1 MVRITGTIF
10 LVLFLFLFLSDCDK
24 PTKEDFILE
33 ILREVN
39 EVRSTGCFCGE
50 DSMPPVHALLWD
62 DALDMAA
69 QRHVRDMSLNNY
81 LDHIGT
87 DASTPYQRAAEAG
100 FEGAFIGEN
109 IARGYLT
116 IQDVMNQWI
125 HSPSHCRTIMDD
137 HYYYIAV
144 AYDDYYWVQMFGSN

>member
-1 MVRITGTIF
+1 MARIIRFIF
-10 LVLFLFLFLSDCDK
+10 LVLFLVLCLSDCDK

-39 EVRSTGCFCGE
+39 EIRLTGCFCGE
-50 DSMPPVHALLWD
+50 DSMPPVHPLLWD

-69 QRHVRDMSLNNY
+69 QRHVSDMSQNNF

-87 DASTPYQRAAEAG
+87 DGSTPYQRAAEAG

-116 IQDVMNQWI
+116 IHDVMNQWI
-125 HSPSHCRTIMDD
+125 SSPSHCRTIMDD
-137 HYYYIAV
+137 HYYFIAV
-144 AYDDYYWVQMFGSN
+144 AYDDYYWVQLFGTN